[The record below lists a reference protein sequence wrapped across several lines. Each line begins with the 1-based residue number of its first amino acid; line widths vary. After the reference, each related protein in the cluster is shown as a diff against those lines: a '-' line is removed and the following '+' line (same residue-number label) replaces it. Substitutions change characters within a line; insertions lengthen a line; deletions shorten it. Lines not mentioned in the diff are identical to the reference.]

1 MADKPTGFTVVWAA
15 TEAPVTDADLAEIA
29 LHEPWAKGLIYCD
42 MEGFA
47 VDPDGTLILLDE
59 CGRYREPPTGLFKV
73 IWR

>member
-1 MADKPTGFTVVWAA
+1 MADDPTFTVVWTA
-15 TEAPVTDADLAEIA
+15 TGASVTDAELAEIA
-29 LHEPWAKGLIYCD
+29 LHEPWAKGLFYCD